1 MIIWKIYRVGGSR
14 LPAAAISPKEGGDIS
29 CRPSARSTFLLL
41 WCDNYIVATLL
52 GSRLTT
58 SWGRVLI
65 PGLRRHGTH
74 HAGGRGR
81 RRVLRTLWALNL
93 IHMPFI
99 SFQFRVY
106 CSLDLRLAFEM
117 FAVALK
123 LAIHRLALIFLKLG
137 HTKLGHSQVIG
148 SNLVIWF
155 NAGRHKF

>member
-1 MIIWKIYRVGGSR
+1 MEVGCPLQPFRRRRAVTYRVGHRHGR
-14 LPAAAISPKEGGDIS
+14 HS
-29 CRPSARSTFLLL
+29 CCYDVITIL
-41 WCDNYIVATLL
+41 WQHYWAH
-52 GSRLTT
+52 
-58 SWGRVLI
+58 
-65 PGLRRHGTH
+65 GLRRRGDVFWYLVWDVMGLIMRV
-74 HAGGRGR
+74 GGC
-81 RRVLRTLWALNL
+81 TLWALNL